1 MSDIGWAHV
10 PALLMVT
17 LYADAVEF
25 VVGLQEIRGLRP
37 TTTTSGLVK
46 IDSARLGVCR
56 I

>member
-1 MSDIGWAHV
+1 MSDMGRAHV

-17 LYADAVEF
+17 LCADAVEF